1 MHCSL
6 QAHLLLYRV
15 YLVTDKNNPNIRITR
30 DNNGNIDSPYDPMK
44 LEVFSTEDLSGVN
57 AARWGAR
64 TGYSLVTDVDYII
77 YKNYL
82 FFKYII
88 KIR

>member
-1 MHCSL
+1 
-6 QAHLLLYRV
+6 
-15 YLVTDKNNPNIRITR
+15 
-30 DNNGNIDSPYDPMK
+30 MK
-44 LEVFSTEDLSGVN
+44 LEVFSTEFSSGVG
-57 AARWGAR
+57 ATRWGAR